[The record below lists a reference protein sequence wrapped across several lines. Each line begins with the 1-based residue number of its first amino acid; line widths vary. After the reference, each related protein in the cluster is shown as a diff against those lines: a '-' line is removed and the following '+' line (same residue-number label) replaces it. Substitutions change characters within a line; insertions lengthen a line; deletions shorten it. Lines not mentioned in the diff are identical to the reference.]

1 MVCNFYVNC
10 LCSLEIETITLKRF
24 NNISQDYRLY
34 SEPIVNPFLVIII
47 QTNSTKYPTR
57 GAMSS

>member
-1 MVCNFYVNC
+1 VVCKFYLNC

-34 SEPIVNPFLVIII
+34 SEPIVNHFLVIVI
-47 QTNSTKYPTR
+47 QTNNTKYPTR
-57 GAMSS
+57 GAMSC